1 MGWAH
6 TKDKDSFTLRETLVR
21 HLDVD
26 ILGISETHLLNDQ
39 VLSLD
44 GFTWF
49 GNNRKGLHR
58 KAKKKDQEE
67 SGSLKKMI
75 FLGPTM

>member
-6 TKDKDSFTLRETLVR
+6 KKDKDSFTLRETLIR

-39 VLSLD
+39 VLSVER
-44 GFTWF
+44 FTWF
-49 GNNRKGLHR
+49 GNNRKGLDR
-58 KAKKKDQEE
+58 KAKKG
-67 SGSLKKMI
+67 SGGVG
-75 FLGPTM
+75 FLINK